1 MQSNRLKSLFKLLKS
16 RDLSTH
22 LMRHRFKS
30 SYLFF
35 IFLLSIW
42 HCAQAQTPLQDAGT
56 NYLKKRADALM
67 TITGY
72 SLTPDVTTG
81 NLNINSGGGSRSDL
95 QMLSLGG
102 GDRVSAN
109 FPLYLEGTM
118 AFNRYNP
125 TFTDGIGNSSV
136 TIPMYWNSITGTGG
150 VGWDFPI
157 TDELRFRPIANVML
171 GHLESDASIAGRY
184 ISNNRD
190 INLQFLNSGRM
201 NSYGLGGSVML
212 DYENYKPDQEID
224 VELRYTNIAIQTFDS
239 SAAVQ
244 GSADSQSLSLWA
256 RSRIPTPFMAL
267 DRPLR
272 AVFEV
277 ANTQFLGDL
286 RGTLGFSSLSSL
298 GTGIELDRS
307 ASDPIFTRIRVVFR
321 YQFGQNVRGT
331 SIGLAASF

>member
-1 MQSNRLKSLFKLLKS
+1 MNSAFKHSSLVFL
-16 RDLSTH
+16 
-22 LMRHRFKS
+22 
-30 SYLFF
+30 
-35 IFLLSIW
+35 FLLSIW

-81 NLNINSGGGSRSDL
+81 NLNINSGSGSRSDL
-95 QMLSLGG
+95 QMVSLGG
-102 GDRVSAN
+102 GDRISAN

-201 NSYGLGGSVML
+201 NSYGVGVSVML

-224 VELRYTNIAIQTFDS
+224 VELRYTNIAIQTFDTS
-239 SAAVQ
+239 TAVQ

-307 ASDPIFTRIRVVFR
+307 ASDPIFTRVRVVFR

>member
-1 MQSNRLKSLFKLLKS
+1 MPHRIQHLFLSLICMS
-16 RDLSTH
+16 GISQ
-22 LMRHRFKS
+22 
-30 SYLFF
+30 
-35 IFLLSIW
+35 
-42 HCAQAQTPLQDAGT
+42 CVNAQTPLQDAGT

-81 NLNINSGGGSRSDL
+81 NLKINNGGGKADL
-95 QMLSLGG
+95 QMTSLGG
-102 GDRVSAN
+102 GDRISEN
-109 FPLYLEGTM
+109 FPLYLEGTI

-125 TFTDGIGNSSV
+125 TFTENSV
-136 TIPMYWNSITGTGG
+136 NIPMYWNSITGTGG
-150 VGWDFPI
+150 IGWDFPI
-157 TDELRFRPIANVML
+157 TDQLRFRPIANIML
-171 GHLESDASIAGRY
+171 GHLESDASVAVRY
-184 ISNNRD
+184 INNNRD
-190 INLQFLNSGRM
+190 VNLQFINSGRM
-201 NSYGLGGSVML
+201 NSYGVGGSVML

-224 VELRYTNIAIQTFDS
+224 IELRYTNIAIQTFAS
-239 SAAVQ
+239 STAVQ

-267 DRPLR
+267 ERPLR

-286 RGTLGFSSLSSL
+286 RGTLGFSSLSSI

-307 ASDPIFTRIRVVFR
+307 ASDPIFSRIRLVFR
-321 YQFGQNVRGT
+321 YQFGLNVRGT

>member
-1 MQSNRLKSLFKLLKS
+1 MLHRIQHLFL
-16 RDLSTH
+16 T
-22 LMRHRFKS
+22 LMCILGVVQY
-30 SYLFF
+30 SY
-35 IFLLSIW
+35 
-42 HCAQAQTPLQDAGT
+42 AQTPLQDAGT

-81 NLNINSGGGSRSDL
+81 NLNINSGSGSRSDL
-95 QMLSLGG
+95 QMTSLGG
-102 GDRVSAN
+102 GDRISEN
-109 FPLYLEGTM
+109 FPLYLEGTI
-118 AFNRYNP
+118 ALNRYNP
-125 TFTDGIGNSSV
+125 TFTESSV
-136 TIPMYWNSITGTGG
+136 NIPMYWNSITGTGG

-157 TDELRFRPIANVML
+157 TNELRFRPIANVML
-171 GHLESDASIAGRY
+171 GHLESDVSIATRY
-184 ISNNRD
+184 INNNRD
-190 INLQFLNSGRM
+190 VNLQFLNSGRM
-201 NSYGLGGSVML
+201 NSYGLGGSAML

-224 VELRYTNIAIQTFDS
+224 IELRYTNIAIQTFDS
-239 SAAVQ
+239 STAVQ

-307 ASDPIFTRIRVVFR
+307 ASDPIFSRIRIVFR
-321 YQFGQNVRGT
+321 YQFGQNVQGT